1 MIRIVLC
8 PGLSH
13 FFVSQKVLLGT
24 PKMPIIPRARGRQ
37 SLQLMVVVLSRLQ
50 SCIFVPNF
58 LSSLTVFQKNNAF
71 YSGIL
76 LAQDTCPGN

>member
-1 MIRIVLC
+1 M
-8 PGLSH
+8 
-13 FFVSQKVLLGT
+13 KELLLALVVFG
-24 PKMPIIPRARGRQ
+24 
-37 SLQLMVVVLSRLQ
+37 SLGSIAFGPSAVRWRLMVVVLSRLQ